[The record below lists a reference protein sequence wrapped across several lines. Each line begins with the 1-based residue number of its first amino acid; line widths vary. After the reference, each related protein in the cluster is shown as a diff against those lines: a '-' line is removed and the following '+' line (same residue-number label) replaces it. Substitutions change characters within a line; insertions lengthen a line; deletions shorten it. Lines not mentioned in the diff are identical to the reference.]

1 MEIVMRILMFAAF
14 AALGLVG
21 SALAEP
27 LSTVSSVEV
36 TLSPELRKKA
46 VEEYG
51 LREVDRLTV
60 ELRKEVE
67 QQLSRTGVLAGGR
80 VELVLVDARPNRP
93 TMKQLGDKPGLS
105 YQSYGIGGAEIAGRA
120 IAVDGAVTPISYR
133 WYETDIRQ
141 AYGAWIW
148 HDAEWAF
155 GRFASRLAKGDQLAR
170 R

>member
-1 MEIVMRILMFAAF
+1 MRILMFAAF

-46 VEEYG
+46 IKEYG
-51 LREVDRLTV
+51 LKDVDRLAV
-60 ELRKEVE
+60 ELRKDVE
-67 QQLSRTGVLAGGR
+67 KQLERTGVLAGGR

-105 YQSYGIGGAEIAGRA
+105 YQSYGIGGAEALSERGELAPESEQSESDGEDRHPDPAARA
-120 IAVDGAVTPISYR
+120 PCHLPGP
-133 WYETDIRQ
+133 
-141 AYGAWIW
+141 
-148 HDAEWAF
+148 
-155 GRFASRLAKGDQLAR
+155 
-170 R
+170 